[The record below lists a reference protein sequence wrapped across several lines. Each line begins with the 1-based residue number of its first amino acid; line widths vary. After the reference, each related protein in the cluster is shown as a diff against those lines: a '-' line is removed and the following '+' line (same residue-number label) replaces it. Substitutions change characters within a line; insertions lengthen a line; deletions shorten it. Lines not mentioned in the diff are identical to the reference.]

1 MKYVKVT
8 IVKSDS
14 KEAIRRINE
23 NHFVKNNID
32 CEGVNEDG
40 KLEWVSGDSFDMSE
54 QSDRDTLDKLNNEID
69 ATLKG
74 LQYESTLEE
83 EEFVDPLG
91 LPYMHK

>member
-91 LPYMHK
+91 LPYMYK

>member
-8 IVKSDS
+8 IEKFDS

-23 NHFVKNNID
+23 NHFVKNNIG

-40 KLEWVSGDSFDMSE
+40 KLEWVSGDSFDMTE
-54 QSDRDTLDKLNNEID
+54 QSDRDALDKLNNEIG

-74 LQYESTLEE
+74 LQYTSIIEEMPFIDPIGESYL
-83 EEFVDPLG
+83 
-91 LPYMHK
+91 YK

>member
-8 IVKSDS
+8 IKKSDS

-32 CEGVNEDG
+32 CEGVNENG
-40 KLEWVSGDSFDMSE
+40 KLEWVSGDSFDITE
-54 QSDRDTLDKLNNEID
+54 QANIEALDKLENEID

-74 LQYESTLEE
+74 IQYEITLEE

-91 LPYMHK
+91 LPYMYK

>member
-14 KEAIRRINE
+14 KEAIKRINE

-40 KLEWVSGDSFDMSE
+40 KLEWVSGDSFDMTE
-54 QSDRDTLDKLNNEID
+54 QSDRDALDKLNNEID

-74 LQYESTLEE
+74 LQYASSVEE
-83 EEFVDPLG
+83 ELFIDPIG
-91 LPYMHK
+91 EPYLYK

>member
-23 NHFVKNNID
+23 NHFVKNNIN

-91 LPYMHK
+91 LPYMYK